1 MEKVKKLILC
11 ILLRHENLFKEFNKQ
26 FHLPNLSF
34 NGLFTSKLE
43 KRVAKF

>member
-1 MEKVKKLILC
+1 MEKVKKLFLF
-11 ILLRHENLFKEFNKQ
+11 ILLHHENLLKEFNKYFQ
-26 FHLPNLSF
+26 LPKLSF